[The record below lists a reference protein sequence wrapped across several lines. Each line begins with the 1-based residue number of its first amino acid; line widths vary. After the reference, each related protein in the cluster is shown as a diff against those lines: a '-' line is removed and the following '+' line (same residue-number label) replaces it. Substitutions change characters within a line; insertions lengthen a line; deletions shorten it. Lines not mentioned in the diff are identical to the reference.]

1 MSTGWTDYALCLS
14 SFFIALFIFLAVRLK
29 FYFPSWSITFIP
41 FWLLIIFW
49 IFRLF
54 FFLKLYILTNKKYR
68 KSIPPSKAQFVAE
81 LNLLI
86 GFTATII
93 MLCLWL
99 DQVLNIW
106 ILFVFL
112 PVFVSLVILAAIAVI
127 FYWKTRGVEI
137 LENEKLRGE
146 MTMNATGKIQSGAP
160 FTGIRWFDTYGI
172 QRDTNV

>member
-1 MSTGWTDYALCLS
+1 MSTNWTDYSIFFS
-14 SFFIALFIFLAVRLK
+14 SFLIAFFIFLAVRLK

-41 FWLLIIFW
+41 IW
-49 IFRLF
+49 IFIICWILREF
-54 FFLKLYILTNKKYR
+54 YFLKLYIMTNRNYVTA
-68 KSIPPSKAQFVAE
+68 IPPSKPRFVAE
-81 LNLLI
+81 TELLI

-112 PVFVSLVILAAIAVI
+112 PFFVSLVILIAISVM
-127 FYWKTRGVEI
+127 FYWRSRGVEAYG
-137 LENEKLRGE
+137 NGKLKGE
-146 MTMNATGKIQSGAP
+146 LGMNGSGKMQSGAS